1 MKEEKIKKNK
11 KCRFCGRIHRC
22 QRCDVKEYK
31 DVMSKNTK
39 ICSAYGK
46 QCRKCKKKSHWESC
60 CQSKFVNETKK
71 YMTEIITKDDTT
83 TVNACEA
90 TSIIKIEGSV

>member
-1 MKEEKIKKNK
+1 MEEYT
-11 KCRFCGRIHRC
+11 
-22 QRCDVKEYK
+22 DVE

-39 ICSAYGK
+39 MCSAYGK
-46 QCRKCKKKSHWESC
+46 QCRKCKKKSHGESC

-83 TVNACEA
+83 TVNAWEA
-90 TSIIKIEGSV
+90 TSIKKIEGSV